1 MSRRRPPPRS
11 RQRSR
16 RTAAPR
22 MRGRSVSEQR
32 WLRRQQ
38 TDPFVA
44 AAAKEGYR
52 SRSAYKL
59 AAIDDRHDFLR
70 RSRRIVDLGSAPGG
84 WLQVAVA
91 RAPTARIVALDL
103 QTVAPVGDAIILE
116 GDAFAADATER
127 LRSALGGPADA
138 VLSDMAPPATGH
150 RSTDQLRS
158 LALAEARRRLRGRSP
173 RTGWHP
179 AREADSGTGG
189 GGAGAGA
196 GRHVCQGPAREA
208 SGVASRFERNV
219 PSGKRVSTAAGIRR
233 PVVRLSPATP
243 AVYTYPIERHEPDT
257 GSITCVKP
265 SRSTTS

>member
-1 MSRRRPPPRS
+1 
-11 RQRSR
+11 
-16 RTAAPR
+16 

-70 RSRRIVDLGSAPGG
+70 RSRRIVDLGAAPGG

-116 GDAFAADATER
+116 GDAFAADAAER
-127 LRSALGGPADA
+127 LRSALGGPADT

-158 LALAEARRRLRGRSP
+158 LALAEAAVDCAVALLAPGGTLLVKLIRGQGEEELVRALGGTFAKVRREKP
-173 RTGWHP
+173 P
-179 AREADSGTGG
+179 ASRADSSEMFLLAIGFRPPPESTG
-189 GGAGAGA
+189 
-196 GRHVCQGPAREA
+196 R
-208 SGVASRFERNV
+208 
-219 PSGKRVSTAAGIRR
+219 
-233 PVVRLSPATP
+233 
-243 AVYTYPIERHEPDT
+243 
-257 GSITCVKP
+257 
-265 SRSTTS
+265 

>member
-1 MSRRRPPPRS
+1 
-11 RQRSR
+11 
-16 RTAAPR
+16 

-70 RSRRIVDLGSAPGG
+70 RSRRIVDLGAAPGG

-116 GDAFAADATER
+116 GDAFAADAAER
-127 LRSALGGPADA
+127 LRSALGGRADT

-158 LALAEARRRLRGRSP
+158 LALAEAAVDCAVALLAPGGTLLVKLIRGQGEEELVRALGDTFAKVRREKP
-173 RTGWHP
+173 P
-179 AREADSGTGG
+179 ASRADSSEMFLLASEFRPPPESTG
-189 GGAGAGA
+189 
-196 GRHVCQGPAREA
+196 R
-208 SGVASRFERNV
+208 
-219 PSGKRVSTAAGIRR
+219 
-233 PVVRLSPATP
+233 
-243 AVYTYPIERHEPDT
+243 
-257 GSITCVKP
+257 
-265 SRSTTS
+265 

>member
-1 MSRRRPPPRS
+1 
-11 RQRSR
+11 
-16 RTAAPR
+16 

-116 GDAFAADATER
+116 GDAFAADAAER

-158 LALAEARRRLRGRSP
+158 LALAEAAVDCAVALLAPGGTLLVKLIRGQGEEELVRALGDTFAKVRREKP
-173 RTGWHP
+173 P
-179 AREADSGTGG
+179 ASRADSSEMFLLASGFRPPPDS
-189 GGAGAGA
+189 A
-196 GRHVCQGPAREA
+196 GR
-208 SGVASRFERNV
+208 
-219 PSGKRVSTAAGIRR
+219 
-233 PVVRLSPATP
+233 
-243 AVYTYPIERHEPDT
+243 
-257 GSITCVKP
+257 
-265 SRSTTS
+265 

>member
-1 MSRRRPPPRS
+1 MRS
-11 RQRSR
+11 
-16 RTAAPR
+16 
-22 MRGRSVSEQR
+22 RSVSEQR

-70 RSRRIVDLGSAPGG
+70 RSRRIVDLGAAPGG

-116 GDAFAADATER
+116 GDAFAADAAER
-127 LRSALGGPADA
+127 LRSALGGRADT

-158 LALAEARRRLRGRSP
+158 LALAEAAVDCAVALLAPGGTLLVKLIRGQGEEELVRALGDTFAKVRREKP
-173 RTGWHP
+173 P
-179 AREADSGTGG
+179 ASRADSS
-189 GGAGAGA
+189 
-196 GRHVCQGPAREA
+196 EMFLLA
-208 SGVASRFERNV
+208 SGFRPPPE
-219 PSGKRVSTAAGIRR
+219 STGR
-233 PVVRLSPATP
+233 
-243 AVYTYPIERHEPDT
+243 
-257 GSITCVKP
+257 
-265 SRSTTS
+265 

>member
-1 MSRRRPPPRS
+1 
-11 RQRSR
+11 
-16 RTAAPR
+16 

-70 RSRRIVDLGSAPGG
+70 RSRRIVDLGAAPGG
-84 WLQVAVA
+84 WLQVTVA

-116 GDAFAADATER
+116 GDAFAADAAER
-127 LRSALGGPADA
+127 LRSALGGRADT

-158 LALAEARRRLRGRSP
+158 LALAEAAVDCAVALLAPGGTLLVKLIRGQGEEELVRALGDTFAKVRREKP
-173 RTGWHP
+173 P
-179 AREADSGTGG
+179 ASRADSS
-189 GGAGAGA
+189 
-196 GRHVCQGPAREA
+196 EMFLLA
-208 SGVASRFERNV
+208 SGF
-219 PSGKRVSTAAGIRR
+219 R
-233 PVVRLSPATP
+233 PPPEATG
-243 AVYTYPIERHEPDT
+243 R
-257 GSITCVKP
+257 
-265 SRSTTS
+265 

>member
-1 MSRRRPPPRS
+1 
-11 RQRSR
+11 
-16 RTAAPR
+16 

-158 LALAEARRRLRGRSP
+158 LALAEAAVGCAVALLAPGGTLLVKLIRGQGEEELVRALGDTFAKVRREKP
-173 RTGWHP
+173 P
-179 AREADSGTGG
+179 ASRADSSEMFLLASGFQPPLE
-189 GGAGAGA
+189 AA
-196 GRHVCQGPAREA
+196 GR
-208 SGVASRFERNV
+208 
-219 PSGKRVSTAAGIRR
+219 
-233 PVVRLSPATP
+233 
-243 AVYTYPIERHEPDT
+243 
-257 GSITCVKP
+257 
-265 SRSTTS
+265 

>member
-1 MSRRRPPPRS
+1 
-11 RQRSR
+11 
-16 RTAAPR
+16 

-103 QTVAPVGDAIILE
+103 QTVVPVGDAIILE
-116 GDAFAADATER
+116 GDAFAADAAER
-127 LRSALGGPADA
+127 LRSALGGPADT

-158 LALAEARRRLRGRSP
+158 LALAEAAVDCAVALLAPGGTLLVKLIRGQGEEELVRALGDTFAKVRREKP
-173 RTGWHP
+173 P
-179 AREADSGTGG
+179 ASRADSSEMFLLASGFRPPPDS
-189 GGAGAGA
+189 A
-196 GRHVCQGPAREA
+196 GR
-208 SGVASRFERNV
+208 
-219 PSGKRVSTAAGIRR
+219 
-233 PVVRLSPATP
+233 
-243 AVYTYPIERHEPDT
+243 
-257 GSITCVKP
+257 
-265 SRSTTS
+265 

>member
-1 MSRRRPPPRS
+1 
-11 RQRSR
+11 
-16 RTAAPR
+16 
-22 MRGRSVSEQR
+22 MRGRTVSEQR

-116 GDAFAADATER
+116 GDAFSADAAER

-158 LALAEARRRLRGRSP
+158 LALAEAAVDCAAALLAPGGTLLVKLIRGQGEEDLVRVLGGTFAEVRREKPPASRS
-173 RTGWHP
+173 
-179 AREADSGTGG
+179 DSSETFLL
-189 GGAGAGA
+189 
-196 GRHVCQGPAREA
+196 A
-208 SGVASRFERNV
+208 SGFR
-219 PSGKRVSTAAGIRR
+219 PSPDSAG
-233 PVVRLSPATP
+233 
-243 AVYTYPIERHEPDT
+243 
-257 GSITCVKP
+257 G
-265 SRSTTS
+265 

>member
-1 MSRRRPPPRS
+1 
-11 RQRSR
+11 
-16 RTAAPR
+16 
-22 MRGRSVSEQR
+22 MRGRTVSEQR

-91 RAPTARIVALDL
+91 RAPTARVVALDL

-116 GDAFAADATER
+116 GDAFAADAAER

-158 LALAEARRRLRGRSP
+158 LALAEAAVDCAAALLAPGGTLLVKLIRGQGEDDLVRALGDTFAEVRREKPPASRS
-173 RTGWHP
+173 
-179 AREADSGTGG
+179 DSS
-189 GGAGAGA
+189 
-196 GRHVCQGPAREA
+196 EMFLLA
-208 SGVASRFERNV
+208 SGFR
-219 PSGKRVSTAAGIRR
+219 PSPDSAG
-233 PVVRLSPATP
+233 
-243 AVYTYPIERHEPDT
+243 
-257 GSITCVKP
+257 G
-265 SRSTTS
+265 

>member
-1 MSRRRPPPRS
+1 
-11 RQRSR
+11 
-16 RTAAPR
+16 

-116 GDAFAADATER
+116 GDAFAADAAER

-158 LALAEARRRLRGRSP
+158 LALAEAAVDCAVALLAPGGTLLVKLIRGQGEEELVRALGDTFTKVRREKP
-173 RTGWHP
+173 P
-179 AREADSGTGG
+179 ASRADSS
-189 GGAGAGA
+189 
-196 GRHVCQGPAREA
+196 EMFLLA
-208 SGVASRFERNV
+208 SGFRPPPESA
-219 PSGKRVSTAAGIRR
+219 RR
-233 PVVRLSPATP
+233 
-243 AVYTYPIERHEPDT
+243 
-257 GSITCVKP
+257 
-265 SRSTTS
+265 

>member
-1 MSRRRPPPRS
+1 
-11 RQRSR
+11 
-16 RTAAPR
+16 

-116 GDAFAADATER
+116 GDAFAADAAER

-158 LALAEARRRLRGRSP
+158 LALAEAAVDCAVALLAPGGTLLVKLIRGQGEEELVRALGNTFAKVRREKP
-173 RTGWHP
+173 P
-179 AREADSGTGG
+179 ASRADSSEMFLLASGFRPPPDS
-189 GGAGAGA
+189 A
-196 GRHVCQGPAREA
+196 GR
-208 SGVASRFERNV
+208 
-219 PSGKRVSTAAGIRR
+219 
-233 PVVRLSPATP
+233 
-243 AVYTYPIERHEPDT
+243 
-257 GSITCVKP
+257 
-265 SRSTTS
+265 